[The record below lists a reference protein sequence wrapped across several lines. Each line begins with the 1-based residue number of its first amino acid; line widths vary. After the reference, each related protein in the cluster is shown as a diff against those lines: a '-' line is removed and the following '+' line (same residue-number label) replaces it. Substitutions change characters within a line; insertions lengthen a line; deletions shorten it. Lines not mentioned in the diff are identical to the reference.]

1 MALLPKPPTLPGTP
15 SDKLQH
21 VAAFAVLSALAA
33 AAWPRAPLVRTGLLL
48 AAFGVLIELLQLIP
62 ALHRDGSA
70 LDWLA
75 DNAAIAAVLLLAAT
89 IRRARRTRGF

>member
-48 AAFGVLIELLQLIP
+48 AAF
-62 ALHRDGSA
+62 
-70 LDWLA
+70 
-75 DNAAIAAVLLLAAT
+75 
-89 IRRARRTRGF
+89 